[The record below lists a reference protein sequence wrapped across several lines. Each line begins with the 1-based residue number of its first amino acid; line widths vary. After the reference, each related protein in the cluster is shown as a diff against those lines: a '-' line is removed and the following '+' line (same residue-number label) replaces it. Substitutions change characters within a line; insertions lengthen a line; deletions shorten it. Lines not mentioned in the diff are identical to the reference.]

1 MYSVY
6 GSDRTSKKAD
16 KKYEPQRLMLQKR
29 KGKGVLHTR
38 YKDMVLELEGRNTL
52 CD

>member
-6 GSDRTSKKAD
+6 GAITSKKAD
-16 KKYEPQRLMLQKR
+16 VKYEPQRLMLQKR
-29 KGKGVLHTR
+29 KGKGVLHTQ
-38 YKDMVLELEGRNTL
+38 YKDMVLEGRNTL

>member
-1 MYSVY
+1 MHMEA
-6 GSDRTSKKAD
+6 TPIANKKKAD

-29 KGKGVLHTR
+29 KGKRVLHTQ
-38 YKDMVLELEGRNTL
+38 YKDMVLEGRNTL